1 VLYCCSYRLL
11 PRYVIRASHC
21 CASANFSRGFNS
33 NYQHDTNSFVL
44 DYPTTKFGEKLKEQV
59 EERLKFYE
67 TGVAPQKN
75 VDVMKSAIE
84 AVKAE
89 TDKMQVDGENGG
101 SEKKN
106 KKRKKPEGD
115 DEEEEK
121 KEKKKAKKDK
131 KEKRKSKSKNE

>member
-1 VLYCCSYRLL
+1 M
-11 PRYVIRASHC
+11 
-21 CASANFSRGFNS
+21 
-33 NYQHDTNSFVL
+33 
-44 DYPTTKFGEKLKEQV
+44 KEQV

-131 KEKRKSKSKNE
+131 KEKRKSSKSKNE